1 MLTKERSKKALLT
14 AFISL
19 LSAYIPSVVKAD
31 EQVNKS
37 IHLRLQIIQPQPQ
50 PQPLVATG
58 SSGNDTS
65 AQTSI
70 SRSEALKPLMGMATR
85 DGEVILTRQI
95 LFTPQ

>member
-50 PQPLVATG
+50 PLVATG
-58 SSGNDTS
+58 SSGNNTN

-85 DGEVILTRQI
+85 DGKVILTRQI